1 MQSNEVCARH
11 TFRQE
16 FRHQFPNFN
25 SLFDAASVIII
36 VMMMLM
42 MMMMMTMMMRRYFYS
57 TVCMTEKVFRRV
69 TWNLLALTFVI
80 SSKHH
85 NQMIINGMSLAKACL
100 DNPQEERQT
109 WP

>member
-36 VMMMLM
+36 AMIMLM
-42 MMMMMTMMMRRYFYS
+42 MMIRYFYS

-69 TWNLLALTFVI
+69 AWNSLTLTFVI
-80 SSKHH
+80 LSKHH